1 MVALATLATIIASQ
15 AVITGAFSLT
25 RQAVQLGLMP
35 RFEIR
40 FTSESHQGQIYLPR
54 VNMLLLIGVIIL
66 VLAFG
71 SSSDLAH
78 AYGVSVFG
86 AMAVDAILAIIVI
99 WKGWRWSL
107 GLALA
112 VMVPFLIIDLA
123 FFGANLTK
131 LFTGG
136 YVPVMLAMALI
147 LLMWT
152 WVKGTRILFEKSR
165 KTDVPLAELVAML
178 EKSPPHRVKGT
189 AVFLTSDPDT
199 APAAL
204 LHNLKHNKVLH
215 EKNVILTV
223 RSVDVPRVSND
234 ERVAIEP
241 IGDNFWKVTA
251 TYGYMET
258 PNIPRGLAIL
268 RKLGFKFDI
277 MATSFFLSRRSIRPA
292 VHSGMPL
299 WQDKLFIALARTA
312 SDATDFFQIPTGR
325 VVEVGTQVTV

>member
-1 MVALATLATIIASQ
+1 MVGMATLATIIASQ

-25 RQAVQLGLMP
+25 RQAVQLGLLP
-35 RFEIR
+35 RMEIR

-71 SSSDLAH
+71 SSSSLAH

-86 AMAVDAILAIIVI
+86 AMAVDALLAILVI
-99 WKGWRWSL
+99 WQGWRWGL
-107 GLALA
+107 GPALAL
-112 VMVPFLIIDLA
+112 MVPFLIIDLA

-136 YVPVMLAMALI
+136 YVPVLLALGLI

-152 WVKGTRILFEKSR
+152 WVRGPRILFEKSR
-165 KTDVPLAELVAML
+165 KTDVPLSELIAML

-189 AVFLTSDPDT
+189 AVFLTSDPAT
-199 APAAL
+199 APTAL

-215 EKNVILTV
+215 EKNVVMTV
-223 RSVDVPRVSND
+223 RSVDVPRVSAD
-234 ERVAIEP
+234 ERVTIAP
-241 IGDNFWKVTA
+241 LGDSFWRVTA

-258 PNIPRGLAIL
+258 PNIPRGLALL

-292 VHSGMPL
+292 ARSGMPL
-299 WQDKLFIALARTA
+299 WQDKLFIALARSA